1 MSETPRRAS
10 GRSSLSDGT
19 FNSAAICKAFKDRGI
34 NTQFTGSPCP
44 DTLHGGGMCRADL
57 NYDGALDIVDCLEF
71 HRMFAGGDPFCDFT
85 GDGKLDFFDVIAFQK
100 EFAAG
105 CW

>member
-1 MSETPRRAS
+1 
-10 GRSSLSDGT
+10 
-19 FNSAAICKAFKDRGI
+19 
-34 NTQFTGSPCP
+34 
-44 DTLHGGGMCRADL
+44 MCRADL